1 MKKDDNFVR
10 HLNNEKQGGII
21 LKKINTGILVAL
33 LSLLFLAGCSPFA
46 LNVQTLSLKLGDT
59 AQLATNSKD
68 NEIVWA
74 SSDTSVLAVGN
85 NGEIVTKGVGT
96 AKVTATDSKDKI
108 AECMVTVSHVYATA
122 VEINESALE
131 IEIGESAVLQANLL
145 PDNVTAAE
153 IDWSSSNPAVVAVSE
168 NGEVHGL
175 VLGEAIVTASD
186 INGISASCIVTVI
199 PLPSITALS
208 VERNLEM
215 TVGDEKTLE
224 VTILPDEH
232 TEEILLW
239 RSSNDTVATVDN
251 GLIIAVSEGVT
262 TISVETQDTHQ
273 KAQCEVSVKFAEL
286 VVDLNSGG
294 YASMTMSTRGFRS
307 TRGFNAN
314 AAASG
319 GSGDYQYKFEV
330 LNSKGNVI
338 KKTGWQPESTYDIE
352 LSSGGT
358 YTLRVSVMD
367 SRGITVSAS
376 ETATMS

>member
-1 MKKDDNFVR
+1 M
-10 HLNNEKQGGII
+10 
-21 LKKINTGILVAL
+21 KKINTGILVAI

-68 NEIVWA
+68 NEIAWV

-96 AKVTATDSKDKI
+96 AKVTATNSKDKI

-122 VEINESALE
+122 VEINESTLE
-131 IEIGESAVLQANLL
+131 IEIGKSAVLQAILL
-145 PDNVTAAE
+145 PDNVTATE

-168 NGEVHGL
+168 NGEVNGL

-208 VERNLEM
+208 VEKNLEM

-224 VTILPDEH
+224 VKISPDEH

-239 RSSNDTVATVDN
+239 RSSNDTVATVDH

-314 AAASG
+314 ATASG

-338 KKTGWQPESTYDIE
+338 KKTGWQTESTYDIE

>member
-1 MKKDDNFVR
+1 MKKNS
-10 HLNNEKQGGII
+10 
-21 LKKINTGILVAL
+21 TGILVAI

-96 AKVTATDSKDKI
+96 AKVTATNSKDKI
-108 AECMVTVSHVYATA
+108 TECMVTVSHVYATA
-122 VEINESALE
+122 VEINESTLE
-131 IEIGESAVLQANLL
+131 IEIGKSAVLQANLL

-168 NGEVHGL
+168 NGEVNGL
-175 VLGEAIVTASD
+175 VLGEAIITASD

-208 VERNLEM
+208 VEKNLEM

-224 VTILPDEH
+224 VTILPEEH
-232 TEEILLW
+232 TDETLLW
-239 RSSNDTVATVDN
+239 RSSDDAVATVNN
-251 GLIIAVSEGVT
+251 GQIVAVSEGVT

-314 AAASG
+314 ATASG

-338 KKTGWQPESTYDIE
+338 KKTGWQTESTYDIE